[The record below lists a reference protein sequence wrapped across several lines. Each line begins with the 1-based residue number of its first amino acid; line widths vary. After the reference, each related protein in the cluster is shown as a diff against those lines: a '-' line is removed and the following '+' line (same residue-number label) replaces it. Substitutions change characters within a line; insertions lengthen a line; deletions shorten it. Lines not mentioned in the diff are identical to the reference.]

1 MKPERIW
8 IAVVCSLLVAG
19 FAAWVASDERLPTAS
34 IWLWM
39 IGFAIAF
46 LPAVVGLSI
55 VTWNAVA
62 GYFKRNRR
70 DGRAP

>member
-8 IAVVCSLLVAG
+8 IGVVCALLLAG
-19 FAAWVASDERLPTAS
+19 FGTWIASDDPLPTAS

-46 LPAVVGLSI
+46 LPAVVGLTM
-55 VTWNAVA
+55 VAWNAVA
-62 GYFKRNRR
+62 GYFERNRR
-70 DGRAP
+70 NGPAP